1 MGLVYTFTAKG
12 FSETGP
18 LMHLNQHIFR
28 SRSLQKYLNH
38 EAHVFSEDW
47 KLNVD
52 FKVAKEIQEKIYGFL
67 DNLI

>member
-1 MGLVYTFTAKG
+1 
-12 FSETGP
+12 
-18 LMHLNQHIFR
+18 MHLNQHIFR

-67 DNLI
+67 DSLIWIGNAKFSLLLPEYS